1 VFLEGGYRRERVRNG
16 QAGRRGGKR
25 RGLGDSDVN
34 GHGFGPEGGEAGR
47 SIGAEINSDVG
58 RAAKRK
64 GGKEARAFSGY
75 ASFGGGDMGERA
87 NSLED
92 SMEAVAEVGMESG
105 LGIAAGEEEVAKGVG
120 RCAAAGAGGRQ
131 NAWEEWEAELASK
144 AGDEGEVGHAV
155 GGNGAR

>member
-1 VFLEGGYRRERVRNG
+1 MVAAFQFAQLRSLVFLEGGYRRERVRNG

-25 RGLGDSDVN
+25 RGPGDSDVN
-34 GHGFGPEGGEAGR
+34 GHGFGPEGGEARR

-92 SMEAVAEVGMESG
+92 SVEAVAEVSMESG
-105 LGIAAGEEEVAKGVG
+105 LGIAAGEEG
-120 RCAAAGAGGRQ
+120 RETRAL
-131 NAWEEWEAELASK
+131 E
-144 AGDEGEVGHAV
+144 
-155 GGNGAR
+155 